1 MNNQQEDLLARETGG
16 CLFGVLKP
24 LTADCSFRLL
34 EEYMICGGAKDHH
47 LLRW

>member
-24 LTADCSFRLL
+24 LTADRSFRIL
-34 EEYMICGGAKDHH
+34 EGNMICGSAEDDRF
-47 LLRW
+47 LRC